1 MYSRTAPCRNLLE
14 SICCR
19 ILVAVRS
26 RVLVS
31 YACDHQR
38 EIEMLTTARLL
49 VSAAM
54 YYSLITS
61 LLTVFSKVKD
71 CIGTAAG
78 PSKEPD
84 DSPEEPEEQVAAP
97 DEKDVD
103 QVRYRSHTQYD
114 VGRFC
119 VSYQLTRLGAVG
131 CLWCRT
137 RSRIPSCSPDQVS
150 LAKKEISLLP
160 VASVQRA
167 EKSADMTQEPTTVE
181 P

>member
-1 MYSRTAPCRNLLE
+1 
-14 SICCR
+14 
-19 ILVAVRS
+19 
-26 RVLVS
+26 
-31 YACDHQR
+31 
-38 EIEMLTTARLL
+38 MLTTARLL

-119 VSYQLTRLGAVG
+119 VFVPAHSTRCCWLPVVQDPQQDPELLAPVG
-131 CLWCRT
+131 
-137 RSRIPSCSPDQVS
+137 PDQVS
-150 LAKKEISLLP
+150 LAKKEMSLLP